1 MINVFIAQ
9 TIEDKISWGRVIA
22 RNADLYGRRSRH
34 WSTTDPIQLLV
45 GISMV
50 LLLLMIG
57 GLNYEPPPIDQALDW
72 HYYYCGIMLTGCKLV
87 LLIWLALFYWLRISK
102 RMVLFLTIAFFVIPS
117 ASAVDPFVERSID
130 QFKSLSNNIGVV
142 NQLLNRLGGLLNGA
156 ASGLG
161 GSTVLRDWNAICVH
175 QRPRSPATNMLD
187 LGVWMAIQNV
197 VEKFHIGNMRH
208 TESLART
215 VEKAWTE
222 FEPVKL
228 TNVWNH
234 WRMILDLIIDDE
246 GGDRLIESKRGK
258 LYRAPPEEAEVIE
271 EVLEAEETAGDA
283 ADEADLDIDVHAEGD
298 ALARA
303 EGGAYC

>member
-1 MINVFIAQ
+1 
-9 TIEDKISWGRVIA
+9 
-22 RNADLYGRRSRH
+22 
-34 WSTTDPIQLLV
+34 
-45 GISMV
+45 MV

-161 GSTVLRDWNAICVH
+161 GST
-175 QRPRSPATNMLD
+175 
-187 LGVWMAIQNV
+187 
-197 VEKFHIGNMRH
+197 
-208 TESLART
+208 
-215 VEKAWTE
+215 
-222 FEPVKL
+222 
-228 TNVWNH
+228 
-234 WRMILDLIIDDE
+234 
-246 GGDRLIESKRGK
+246 
-258 LYRAPPEEAEVIE
+258 
-271 EVLEAEETAGDA
+271 
-283 ADEADLDIDVHAEGD
+283 
-298 ALARA
+298 
-303 EGGAYC
+303 